1 MRRKKAGVTSE
12 QVYRNA
18 DDLRQVLIW
27 LDLSDPKR
35 TTQAI
40 QSDEVKAAMKEA
52 GVVGPPK
59 VHVVP

>member
-1 MRRKKAGVTSE
+1 LDVS
-12 QVYRNA
+12 NA
-18 DDLRQVLIW
+18 DDPKPIMIW
-27 LDLSDPKR
+27 FDVSDPKK
-35 TTQAI
+35 TAQAI